1 MFAKTIARH
10 LAAGLFVVTGM
21 GAAMAQDGLQ
31 VLPNDFVMNDILNQ
45 QRIKAATEFDAG
57 DNAPAQADAASTQ
70 YTASPEVSTRVKA
83 QFVDYMRQTIG
94 DDAANEIEKALAGT
108 DAVAEWEAIV
118 GGDGLHRGDVAD
130 AFASYWILNWVM
142 ANGADSTGPQAQAVR
157 EQVRPIIA
165 GQKDLGDA
173 GRQEMAEVM
182 MLNFLIQHAAYV
194 NALTSGDTQMQKQ
207 LGDAAHQRFTKEM
220 GVDLRAL
227 SLTDEGFVG
236 RGS

>member
-1 MFAKTIARH
+1 MRLKTITRYMT
-10 LAAGLFVVTGM
+10 AGLFVTTATG
-21 GAAMAQDGLQ
+21 AVLAQDMMQ
-31 VLPNDFVMNDILNQ
+31 ILPNDYFLSDILNQ
-45 QRIKAATEFDAG
+45 QRIEAAIGA
-57 DNAPAQADAASTQ
+57 DNTPAPVEAASTA
-70 YTASPEVSTRVKA
+70 YTASPQVSARVKT
-83 QFVDYMRQTIG
+83 QFVDNLRQSVGNAGADQIADTL
-94 DDAANEIEKALAGT
+94 EGT
-108 DAVAEWEAIV
+108 DPVAAWEAIV
-118 GGDGLHRGDVAD
+118 GGDGLRKGDVAD

-165 GQKDLGDA
+165 GQTDLGDA

-236 RGS
+236 QGS